1 MPTIFTKI
9 INGEIPCHKIMED
22 DRFLAFLDI
31 RPINPGHTLVIPKK
45 EVDYIFDMD
54 DKLLADL
61 HVFAKKVAGFIRK
74 SVPCK
79 KVGVMVAGLEVP
91 HAHIHLVP
99 IFDVGDLN
107 FAKAKPTPNEELA
120 KVAKEIRSAILKHV

>member
-1 MPTIFTKI
+1 MPSLFTKI
-9 INGEIPCHKIMED
+9 IKGEIPCHKILED
-22 DRFLAFLDI
+22 ENYLAFLDI
-31 RPINPGHTLVIPKK
+31 RPINPGHTLVILKK
-45 EVDYIFDMD
+45 EIDYIFDVD
-54 DKLLADL
+54 DPLLAGMML
-61 HVFAKKVAGFIRK
+61 FAKKVAGMIKK

-107 FAKAKPTPNEELA
+107 FAKAKPTPDEELA
-120 KVAKEIRSAILKHV
+120 KVAEKIRGRK

>member
-1 MPTIFTKI
+1 MPTLFTKI
-9 INGEIPCHKIMED
+9 IKGEIPCHKILED
-22 DRFLAFLDI
+22 ENYLAFLDI

-45 EVDYIFDMD
+45 EIDYIFDVD
-54 DKLLADL
+54 DQLLAGMVL
-61 HVFAKKVAGFIRK
+61 FAKKVAGMIRK

-79 KVGVMVAGLEVP
+79 KVGIMVAGLEVP

-120 KVAKEIRSAILKHV
+120 KVAEKVRGRK